1 MKLRTRKFL
10 AGLLSLGLLLQAAS
24 PLRAL
29 AAQLQLLLL
38 AAQQSGAATRSLP
51 GGTCTTSCPRAQRS
65 PQTAAS
71 WHCWCGTPQADLNL

>member
-10 AGLLSLGLLLQAAS
+10 AGLLSLGLLRQAAS

-51 GGTCTTSCPRAQRS
+51 G
-65 PQTAAS
+65 
-71 WHCWCGTPQADLNL
+71 

>member
-51 GGTCTTSCPRAQRS
+51 GLPWRRI
-65 PQTAAS
+65 
-71 WHCWCGTPQADLNL
+71 L

>member
-1 MKLRTRKFL
+1 MLELLLRPVLLCYTTCIRNQRRNCHMKEVKPSKKPL
-10 AGLLSLGLLLQAAS
+10 AIYYAIVLAVLLLQAAS

-51 GGTCTTSCPRAQRS
+51 G
-65 PQTAAS
+65 
-71 WHCWCGTPQADLNL
+71 